1 MHTQE
6 ITWYSRAFIFNYDIF
21 DTRLLPSKM
30 LWFLLVIYK
39 SSSWLS
45 WPLWNICDMTT
56 NMHSSFDHNLLIFL
70 FTAPEK
76 ATHQQIHTYHVS
88 YTKISYTSG
97 GLGGWV
103 EFIQDIGFGHDT
115 QSIVL
120 CLVFLMLLFVF
131 HFVFFCTLYKLF
143 GGFLLP
149 SAYFWLHKH
158 VKFTEWKYLN
168 CSNKWN
174 HNW

>member
-21 DTRLLPSKM
+21 DTGLLPSKM

-45 WPLWNICDMTT
+45 WPLWNFCDMTT

-97 GLGGWV
+97 GLVGGGGGRIHPRYW
-103 EFIQDIGFGHDT
+103 IWSWY
-115 QSIVL
+115 SINSFMFSFSDAVV
-120 CLVFLMLLFVF
+120 CLSFCILL
-131 HFVFFCTLYKLF
+131 HFV
-143 GGFLLP
+143 
-149 SAYFWLHKH
+149 
-158 VKFTEWKYLN
+158 
-168 CSNKWN
+168 
-174 HNW
+174 